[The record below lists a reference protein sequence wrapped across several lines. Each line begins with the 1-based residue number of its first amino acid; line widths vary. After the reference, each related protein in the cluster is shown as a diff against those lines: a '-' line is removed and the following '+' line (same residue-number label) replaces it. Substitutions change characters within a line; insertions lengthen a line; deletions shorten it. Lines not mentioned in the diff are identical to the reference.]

1 MRIEGRLRLDRFR
14 SFVRFAFGV
23 ALVGVL
29 INLASSYID
38 DRYPAARELLLGVAL
53 GALVLWLL
61 VLLTQYVFSYLVGGR
76 YAVEALILISRNE
89 LLLYRHPH
97 HKVMLPPGG
106 RVKRWEFPNF
116 ALQLRLEERLGLNPR
131 DYRFDES
138 FHHGIDGN
146 TGHLGEIQRFAAPF
160 LVQREIHRQ
169 RGFVQFHYDLIY
181 VLRLLD
187 DQTAFDAPK
196 YSPVHFV
203 DLAALREMVAQ
214 QRSFPDVLDAYRRVL
229 ATLDGARP

>member
-1 MRIEGRLRLDRFR
+1 LDRFR

-23 ALVGVL
+23 ALVGIL
-29 INLASSYID
+29 INLVSSVID
-38 DRYPAARELLLGVAL
+38 DRYPAFRNLLIGVAVA
-53 GALVLWLL
+53 GVVGWLL
-61 VLLTQYVFSYLVGGR
+61 VLLTQYVFSHVAGGR
-76 YAVEALILISRNE
+76 YAVEALILNSRNE
-89 LLLYRHPH
+89 LLMYRHPH

-106 RVKRWEFPNF
+106 RVKRSEFPNF

-131 DYRFDES
+131 QYRFDDH
-138 FHHGIDGN
+138 FHHGIDEN

-169 RGFVQFHYDLIY
+169 RTFVRFHYDLIY

-187 DQTAFDAPK
+187 DHTAFDSPK
-196 YSPVHFV
+196 YDPVHFV

-214 QRSFPDVLDAYRRVL
+214 RRSFPDVLDAYRRVL
-229 ATLDGARP
+229 DTIHGAQA

>member
-1 MRIEGRLRLDRFR
+1 MDGIR
-14 SFVRFAFGV
+14 SFVKFAFGV
-23 ALVGVL
+23 ALVGIL

-38 DRYPAARELLLGVAL
+38 DRYPAARDLLIGIAVAGV
-53 GALVLWLL
+53 VLWLL
-61 VLLTQYVFSYLVGGR
+61 VLITQYVFSYLVGGR
-76 YAVEALILISRNE
+76 YAVEALILNSRNE
-89 LLLYRHPH
+89 LLMYRHPH

-106 RVKRWEFPNF
+106 RVKRSEFPNS

-131 DYRFDES
+131 QYNFDEN

-169 RGFVQFHYDLIY
+169 RSFVRFHYDLIY

-187 DQTAFDAPK
+187 DQTVFDSPK
-196 YSPVHFV
+196 YNPVHFV
-203 DLAALREMVAQ
+203 DLAALQEMVAQ
-214 QRSFPDVLDAYRRVL
+214 RRSFPDVLDAYRRVL
-229 ATLDGARP
+229 GAINGA